1 MDPAVRGALV
11 DEMDSP
17 SNTLRQELEA
27 LEEQISTAREQLKQ
41 AEDKEIFLGQRS
53 RQYRKA
59 LDERARQLKE
69 EQSRLHQSKEADQ
82 EDEDEEDVEDDP
94 DEECAEQLELDQK
107 MDRWERD
114 EDALAKIVETHKQ
127 ILGHCESMRWT
138 LKELEAKRK
147 NCRSMLGECNDFL
160 EAAEDV
166 RNEIDREADAAVAT
180 EGEGTQD
187 AEMTPLSTSRIREA
201 GDGISEYKDDE
212 EPEETRP
219 LDSAV

>member
-11 DEMDSP
+11 DEMESH
-17 SNTLRQELEA
+17 TLRQELEA
-27 LEEQISTAREQLKQ
+27 LEEEISTARAQLRQ

-69 EQSRLHQSKEADQ
+69 EQQLLHQKEVADQ
-82 EDEDEEDVEDDP
+82 EDDKDDKVHP
-94 DEECAEQLELDQK
+94 DEEGAEQGKLDQN
-107 MDRWERD
+107 MMRWERD
-114 EDALAKIVETHKQ
+114 EDALVKIVDTHKT
-127 ILGHCESMRWT
+127 ILGHCESMRWK
-138 LKELEAKRK
+138 LKELEAKRQ

-166 RNEIDREADAAVAT
+166 RNEIDREADAAAAT
-180 EGEGTQD
+180 EVEGTRD
-187 AEMTPLSTSRIREA
+187 AETTPLSAANTRVA
-201 GDGISEYKDDE
+201 DDE
-212 EPEETRP
+212 EPEEARP